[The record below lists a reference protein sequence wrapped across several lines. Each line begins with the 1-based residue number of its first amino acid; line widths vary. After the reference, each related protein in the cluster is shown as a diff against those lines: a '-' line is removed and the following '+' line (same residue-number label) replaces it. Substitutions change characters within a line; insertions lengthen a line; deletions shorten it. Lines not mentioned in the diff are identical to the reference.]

1 MNAAV
6 STVLAKPEVSDD
18 DKELDG
24 MPHIPRAVDSPLLI
38 EALVR
43 EILKNGF
50 GELTQTGFA
59 EAPFAKEPA
68 CRSAPVLTEISQP
81 IKDECGHKMAT
92 RWAQDGYKCG

>member
-59 EAPFAKEPA
+59 DAPIRQRTSLQKCSGPDRNFA
-68 CRSAPVLTEISQP
+68 TN
-81 IKDECGHKMAT
+81 
-92 RWAQDGYKCG
+92 